1 MMTSN
6 SSRKEEWNNI
16 SMEIWKKFDL
26 RLSPAQIQ
34 THFNN
39 RKRRVMTP
47 ESIGKKYQS
56 ETGMGRV
63 QMLEDMLEDARRS
76 RTDAD
81 MNLYRYFCTTLAYR
95 KDEVMETW
103 SPWKDE
109 AEARAT
115 ERPARSKSL
124 EIPVNVDD
132 EVLGDSSEEDEDKLQ
147 SRHCVSE
154 AEIRKWQ
161 KAMLKSEKKMFDS
174 VTHMCS
180 MQLRALEEMVIIQRR
195 LMDEVERLFK
205 EWLPSPSKLVM
216 VPNQE
221 MVVSHEVVCDS
232 QTNAHKRST

>member
-6 SSRKEEWNNI
+6 SSRKEKWNNI

-81 MNLYRYFCTTLAYR
+81 MNLYRYFYLQ
-95 KDEVMETW
+95 
-103 SPWKDE
+103 
-109 AEARAT
+109 
-115 ERPARSKSL
+115 
-124 EIPVNVDD
+124 IPVNVDD
-132 EVLGDSSEEDEDKLQ
+132 EVLGDSSEEDEDKL
-147 SRHCVSE
+147 
-154 AEIRKWQ
+154 
-161 KAMLKSEKKMFDS
+161 LKRKKMFDS